1 MFSNRSEVNLV
12 KRKVNGKTVYYYV
25 FYDDDGVRRYRST
38 GQKTKAAAW
47 DYVMK
52 RRDQGLL
59 RFIDKSCIPFGEYAE
74 PFFDYERCPIV
85 RDKLARGKSAARSTA
100 YNRRIMFMGHV
111 MPYFGKMA
119 LSSITP
125 AKVNSWL
132 LALPEKDKLSQ
143 SSSNNCFNLLR
154 LVMAQAVKDGILSRN
169 PCDNIERLGDDS
181 EACESFTMEEVWKI
195 IGEPED
201 WINPMH
207 RVMCLTAAL
216 TGMRIAEVYALQPED
231 VFPDRIVIA
240 WSYNDKDKRKTPKNG
255 EKRIAPITED
265 LYRQIMEFSHG
276 PGKYIFS
283 TGDGSKPMTYTCIYI
298 AFNKRLEKL
307 GITDK
312 TFHSFRAFVD
322 TTLSMENINE
332 SVIQKMIGHKDRKM
346 TEHYLHLESGDL
358 RLIRDVQQKIE
369 KGMA

>member
-1 MFSNRSEVNLV
+1 MFSNRNEVNLV
-12 KRKVNGKTVYYYV
+12 KRMVGRKTVYYYV
-25 FYDDDGVRRYRST
+25 FYDDDGVRKYRST

-52 RRDQGLL
+52 RRDEGML
-59 RFIDKSCIPFGEYAE
+59 RSMEKGGVLFSEYAD
-74 PFFDYERCPIV
+74 PFFDYDRCPIV
-85 RDKLARGKSAARSTA
+85 RDKLARGKSAARSSA
-100 YNRRIMFMGHV
+100 YNRRLMFMKHV
-111 MPYFGKMA
+111 MPYFGNMPMA
-119 LSSITP
+119 FITP
-125 AKVNSWL
+125 PKINSWL
-132 LALPEKDKLSQ
+132 LALPEKDELSQ
-143 SSSNNCFNLLR
+143 STTNNCFSLLS
-154 LVMAQAVKDGILSRN
+154 LVMAQAVKDGILPRN
-169 PCDNIERLGDDS
+169 PCDNIEKLGDDS
-181 EACESFTMEEVWKI
+181 EACEAFTMEEVWKI
-195 IGEPED
+195 IGERED
-201 WINPMH
+201 WPNPMH

-216 TGMRIAEVYALQPED
+216 TGMRVAEVYALQPED
-231 VFPDRIVIA
+231 VFPDRIVIS

-265 LYRQIMEFSHG
+265 LYNQIMEFSHG

-298 AFNKRLEKL
+298 AFNKRLKKL

-322 TTLSMENINE
+322 TTLSMENVNE
-332 SVIQKMIGHKDRKM
+332 SIIRKMVGHKSQKM

-358 RLIRDVQQKIE
+358 KLIRDVQDKIE